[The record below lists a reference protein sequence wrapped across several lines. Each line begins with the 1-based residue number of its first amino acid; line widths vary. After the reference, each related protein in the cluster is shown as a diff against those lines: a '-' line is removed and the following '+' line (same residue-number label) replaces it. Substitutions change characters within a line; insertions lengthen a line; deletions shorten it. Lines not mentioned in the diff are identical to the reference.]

1 MKPLMLKFPT
11 DYSAERDIF
20 LERSGFDD
28 LDDDVTAL
36 RDKILKRNKPNDEE
50 AS

>member
-1 MKPLMLKFPT
+1 MLKFPT

-28 LDDDVTAL
+28 VYDDVIENCNEMFYRICL
-36 RDKILKRNKPNDEE
+36 NEE
-50 AS
+50 VVL